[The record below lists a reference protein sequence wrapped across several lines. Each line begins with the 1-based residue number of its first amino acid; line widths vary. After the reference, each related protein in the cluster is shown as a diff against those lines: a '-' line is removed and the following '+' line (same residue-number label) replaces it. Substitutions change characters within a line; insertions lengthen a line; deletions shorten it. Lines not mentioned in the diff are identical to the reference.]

1 MRPPTPGYEACD
13 QIPDP
18 NPRTRAT
25 RSRFI
30 NQMGIDVLSPVEQA
44 RGSGPAPLPPP
55 AAAEQP
61 VFTDPDGRRARVVTL
76 AGRALV
82 CLLLLWLIAVAAGIA
97 GLGTLPGVPDLG
109 GSTAT
114 GAERPGSKVAGAPS
128 TAGQGV
134 MPGAGDPAADRS
146 RDGEAAFGTAGGRGG
161 SEAGEGSAR
170 DRSFLRGGSGDAPPR
185 GRGEPPSPPRSRVLA
200 RRESALSR
208 DRPAVPP
215 PAAQQAPSAQGAPA
229 PPEGRPQNAPAA
241 ERAPGRPE
249 APPSPPAKGPSARQG
264 SPAGAPAA
272 PGPPPSPPGQ
282 SRTTSAPQP
291 APAPGAPARGGG
303 GPPPHA
309 QASPSSP

>member
-1 MRPPTPGYEACD
+1 
-13 QIPDP
+13 
-18 NPRTRAT
+18 
-25 RSRFI
+25 
-30 NQMGIDVLSPVEQA
+30 MGIDVLSPVEQA

-55 AAAEQP
+55 VAAEQP

-76 AGRALV
+76 AGRALA

-128 TAGQGV
+128 TGGEGV
-134 MPGAGDPAADRS
+134 MPGAGNPAADRG
-146 RDGEAAFGTAGGRGG
+146 RDGEAAAFGTAGGRGG
-161 SEAGEGSAR
+161 SVAGKGSAP

-185 GRGEPPSPPRSRVLA
+185 GRGRGEPPSPPWSRVLA
-200 RRESALSR
+200 RRESTQSR

-249 APPSPPAKGPSARQG
+249 APPSSPAKAPSAGWQG
-264 SPAGAPAA
+264 PPAGAPA
-272 PGPPPSPPGQ
+272 PGPPPGPPGQ
-282 SRTTSAPQP
+282 SRTASAPQP